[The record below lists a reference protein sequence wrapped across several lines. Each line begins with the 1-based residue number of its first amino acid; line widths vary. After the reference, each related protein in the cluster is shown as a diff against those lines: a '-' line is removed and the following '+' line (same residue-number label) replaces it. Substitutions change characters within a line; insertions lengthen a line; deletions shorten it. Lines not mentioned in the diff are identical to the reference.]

1 MYIYVCVSG
10 MCHLTQRHAPNRPKL
25 KMREKVACRQ
35 RTRPFY
41 CENCGATLQLYVYIY
56 IYMSRFHPSLHN
68 AQVYLEQT
76 ILYIHIYMCVCVE
89 IYNVFNQVRIGL
101 KKYFYILYIYI
112 YLYTYAGNLYIMFY
126 PDVPCYICTTPI
138 STGAGDNPCIFSFF
152 VN

>member
-56 IYMSRFHPSLHN
+56 IHVPFPSIS
-68 AQVYLEQT
+68 AQ
-76 ILYIHIYMCVCVE
+76 C
-89 IYNVFNQVRIGL
+89 IGL
-101 KKYFYILYIYI
+101 SRTNNIVYIYTCVYVLKYIMYSIRYVQVLKNIFIYCIYI